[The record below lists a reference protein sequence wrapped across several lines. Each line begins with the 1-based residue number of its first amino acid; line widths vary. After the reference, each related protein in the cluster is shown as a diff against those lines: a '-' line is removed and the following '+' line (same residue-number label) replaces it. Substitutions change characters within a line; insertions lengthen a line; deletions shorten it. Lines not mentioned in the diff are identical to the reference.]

1 MQRCPQLEQAVQ
13 RWQHT
18 CLPQHPM
25 PGPLARTHPAGTN
38 TRRHPP
44 AVCARGEAA
53 TPTHPRAAPRSRCA
67 DALSGWH
74 RACRRWAPRQSS
86 GCPGPRGHGWRG
98 EHTHIHARRTP
109 APPLPADLSRTGC
122 STLHE
127 PACAAS
133 GNPHDCGAEHL
144 RRTVQTCPPQVPS
157 AAPVPALHQLQRR
170 GPHSPASPTP
180 VVALPEARPSLP
192 VVPAAVA
199 RLTSAP
205 AATRHAQRDLW
216 QQQCLQRQP
225 GCATRA
231 WTRMTLSAQVAFCA
245 LGAPEPATSPPLPP
259 PAAPVVVPWQA
270 PLGERAPPGEPEPR
284 PPGCATPVA
293 CRQMPAWAW
302 SQPPRPLPVEEL

>member
-1 MQRCPQLEQAVQ
+1 MQ

-18 CLPQHPM
+18 CLPQRPM

-144 RRTVQTCPPQVPS
+144 RRTM
-157 AAPVPALHQLQRR
+157 PALHQLQRR

-180 VVALPEARPSLP
+180 VVALPEERPSLP

-205 AATRHAQRDLW
+205 AATRHAQRGVW

-225 GCATRA
+225 GCATPA
-231 WTRMTLSAQVAFCA
+231 WTRMPLLSLRQQVAF
-245 LGAPEPATSPPLPP
+245 
-259 PAAPVVVPWQA
+259 
-270 PLGERAPPGEPEPR
+270 
-284 PPGCATPVA
+284 
-293 CRQMPAWAW
+293 
-302 SQPPRPLPVEEL
+302 